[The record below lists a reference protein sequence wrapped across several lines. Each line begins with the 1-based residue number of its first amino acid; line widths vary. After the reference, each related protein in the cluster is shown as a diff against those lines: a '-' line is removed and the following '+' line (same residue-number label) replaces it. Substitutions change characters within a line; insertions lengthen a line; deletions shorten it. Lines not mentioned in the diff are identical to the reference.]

1 MEAEVS
7 REATDVLKTLLD
19 ETRLK
24 ILGNLALEPRG
35 PRALSSEL
43 DVPHR
48 ETVKHLSMLEH
59 FGFIRK
65 RESGDEYEIDMKSL
79 HGMKKRLFYG
89 GESTPAPDE
98 ESSILN
104 RFLDGERLKQ
114 LPSKHTHRLVIM
126 RWLAEKFEK
135 EKKHPEKAV
144 NEVLKG
150 HHPDFASLRRALVD
164 YGFMDRK
171 DGYYWRAEETVGS

>member
-1 MEAEVS
+1 MEVEVS
-7 REATDVLKTLLD
+7 KEATDVLKTLLD

-43 DVPHR
+43 EVSHR

-65 RESGDEYEIDMKSL
+65 REPGEEYELDVTSL

-89 GESTPAPDE
+89 GEPTPAADE

-135 EKKHPEKAV
+135 GKKHPEKTV
-144 NEVLKG
+144 NETLKG

-164 YGFMDRK
+164 YGFMERK
-171 DGYYWRAEETVGS
+171 DGNYWRSEESVDS